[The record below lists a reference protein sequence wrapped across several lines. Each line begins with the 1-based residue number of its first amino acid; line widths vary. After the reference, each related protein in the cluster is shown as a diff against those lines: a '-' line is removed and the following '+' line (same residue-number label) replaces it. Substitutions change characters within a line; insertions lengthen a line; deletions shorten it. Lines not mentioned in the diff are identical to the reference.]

1 MGTAILAWVNLPA
14 IILAPKLLK
23 YLEIYDKQRKMGLD
37 PVFEPSKLGIE
48 NAEIWEEIVKEKYSD
63 LLELKREAERKENL

>member
-1 MGTAILAWVNLPA
+1 
-14 IILAPKLLK
+14 
-23 YLEIYDKQRKMGLD
+23 MGLD